1 MQRHFKAVGISY
13 KNTPLEVRESVAFDE
28 PQTRRFLL
36 QLKEMLGVD
45 EALVLST
52 CNRTEIYYFA
62 SENLNKEISGLVDVF
77 HGISTTAPSAGY
89 FKPFTHRE
97 AVRHLFEV
105 ALGLQSM
112 VLGDIQITNQVK
124 KAYQWA
130 ADENMAGPF
139 LHRLLHTIF
148 YTNKR
153 VVQETAFHDGT
164 ASVASAAAS
173 VAEKFMVNYTAP
185 KVAIVGMG
193 EIGQNVAE
201 NLKGVNA
208 EITLLNRTFSTAEAK
223 AAELDYLARP
233 FEELDEVLKDAHVII
248 SAVQAPSPIIHAAH
262 LSENSHPK
270 LLIDLSVPRSISE
283 DVETVSGVLLYNV
296 DQLQERASE
305 ALEKRKSAV
314 ALVSAI
320 VTESIAEFDNWSQEM
335 EVSPTIKKFKQALE
349 DIRKQELAR
358 YTDKVDEAQAKLL
371 DKATK
376 NMIQKVIKL
385 PVLQLKAAC
394 KRGEADSMV
403 GLLNDLFNLEKEET
417 KDSE

>member
-28 PQTRRFLL
+28 PQTKRFLI
-36 QLKEMLGVD
+36 QLKEILGVD

-62 SENLNKEISGLVDVF
+62 AEDLSKEICGLVDVF
-77 HGISTTAPSAGY
+77 HGISTTAPSAEY
-89 FKPFTHRE
+89 FQPFTHQE

-112 VLGDIQITNQVK
+112 VLGDIQINNQVK

-185 KVAIVGMG
+185 KVAILGMG

-208 EITLLNRTFSTAEAK
+208 EITLLNRTFSRAEAK
-223 AAELDYLARP
+223 AVELGYQARP
-233 FEELDEVLKDAHVII
+233 FDELETVLKDVHVII
-248 SAVQAPSPIIHAAH
+248 SAVQTPSPIIHGAH
-262 LSENSHPK
+262 LSANSHPQ
-270 LLIDLSVPRSISE
+270 LLIDLSVPRSIAE

-296 DQLQERASE
+296 DQLQERATE

-314 ALVSAI
+314 TLVSAI

-394 KRGEADSMV
+394 KRGDADSMV
-403 GLLNDLFNLEKEET
+403 GLLNDLFNLEKQET